1 MIQIEYNTCTQ
12 KWRPGQE
19 DFKQEEEKRR
29 RSRGEE
35 KASLQAQRELST
47 VKKQMVQR
55 EK

>member
-1 MIQIEYNTCTQ
+1 MIHVTYNTCTQ

-29 RSRGEE
+29 RGRGEE
-35 KASLQAQRELST
+35 KASLEAQKELSA